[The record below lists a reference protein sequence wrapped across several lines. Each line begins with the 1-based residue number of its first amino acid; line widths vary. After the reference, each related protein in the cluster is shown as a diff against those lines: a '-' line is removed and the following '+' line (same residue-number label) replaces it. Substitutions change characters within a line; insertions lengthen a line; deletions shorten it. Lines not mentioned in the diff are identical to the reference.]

1 MKLHGPSIV
10 RGEEETRGGV
20 FAVKLTKSELKEW
33 LVRFEGFEIEL
44 GIRYS

>member
-1 MKLHGPSIV
+1 MGLLLL
-10 RGEEETRGGV
+10 GEEKTRGGV

-33 LVRFEGFEIEL
+33 LARFEGFEIEL